1 MLFAFRSVACL
12 LGLFIFVVVL
22 SAAVA
27 HSQGDFLYHIPEASG
42 VIHDYEPSG
51 SKEDLP
57 DFLFGKDQGPRVVEF
72 YAP

>member
-1 MLFAFRSVACL
+1 MLVFM
-12 LGLFIFVVVL
+12 IVL
-22 SAAVA
+22 SAAIA
-27 HSQGDFLYHIPEASG
+27 YNQEDYLYHIPEALG